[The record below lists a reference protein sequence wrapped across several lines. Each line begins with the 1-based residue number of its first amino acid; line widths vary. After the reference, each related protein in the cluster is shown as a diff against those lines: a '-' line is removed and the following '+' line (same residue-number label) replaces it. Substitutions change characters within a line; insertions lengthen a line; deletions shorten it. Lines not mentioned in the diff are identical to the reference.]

1 MHFFAGIKKFCI
13 QKDESRNITF
23 VLEKDGT
30 EVDKEY
36 LKHLKTDTIL
46 MLLKQDEKW
55 SKGKSCFNIL
65 MLHVLYV
72 TKASIRKLPLHQAPN
87 IIYFSHKK

>member
-1 MHFFAGIKKFCI
+1 MHFFAGIKQFCI
-13 QKDESRNITF
+13 QEDESRYITF
-23 VLEKDGT
+23 VLEGDGT
-30 EVDKEY
+30 EVDKGY

-55 SKGKSCFNIL
+55 SKGKSSFNIL

-72 TKASIRKLPLHQAPN
+72 IKASIWKLLLHQAPN